1 MAFSSGLGDRPEDR
15 RFRTSQSPREESTFP
30 SFTSPIR
37 SIASQ
42 MQAHTST
49 ANDARASLTRRF
61 TTNTVPTMP
70 TLSPLSPIGQQRR
83 QAAENTELT
92 SATYHKVQLLEK
104 KKAEY
109 EYLKEQRRRFEA
121 EMELYDIQMKG
132 IQSDYARLSQD
143 VGRNNNHSSNY
154 AGHQSEPTTPP
165 EYRDQGFPSAF
176 SRPQRYSMQ
185 GLTSPQQSYQSG
197 STRPSRSGSQITSPG
212 QQTYP
217 HGVSHIPSKSM
228 PGSRRGS
235 DEDEDNYEF
244 DISNM
249 NPRSGA
255 AALNRNSV
263 PVTGLDLRNRATT
276 DLPDLTSVLGH
287 IDTTHFLFGDDD
299 EKPRNPAASPDVKSY
314 LQMNATDDKFP
325 ILVRRDG
332 EGAMQLS
339 AASAALDLASVSSH
353 SPDPQSNG
361 WPTTSR
367 HRHAQHSLPVNNLHK
382 SDEFGLDGAGA
393 NGKETPRR
401 ATMSNRHSMEVR
413 FSPYGDSKRPGLL
426 ATPPNGLANGMPKLQ
441 SSYSTNDIPT
451 MKSTNG
457 LNGTPSGGNTG
468 VNSHAEQHLHNHN
481 ASMGR
486 IPMNAVNRHS
496 RELSGGENRIDE
508 PKGAAAFR
516 SVGSALQAN
525 AAPFGPALT
534 SGPAEI
540 TSNSVASA
548 AAMSSPPATTIASP
562 NGNGVTSPPMYSNPT
577 GPYYGGYGVSMI
589 NMGLQNM
596 GLNGQAPYGQMPMY
610 PPFNAYGQ
618 PFPQPYMQQ
627 PPSQPRFPDS
637 QARVI
642 QQRRM
647 QSQEEHMRS
656 TTNYNFDSL
665 MPHDIVELCKD
676 QHGCRYLQ
684 KQIEGRNLDIVR
696 KIFEATKDHVV
707 DLMQDPF
714 ANYLCQK
721 MYEFCNDEQRTALV
735 HNAAPQMVKIALNQ
749 HGTRALQKM
758 IEYVSTAEQINIII
772 EALRHNVVTL
782 IQDLN
787 GNHVI
792 QKCLN
797 HLGSKDSQFIF
808 EAVGAACIVVG
819 THRHGC
825 CVLQRCIDHASGDQ
839 RIALIGAITANAYSL
854 VQDPFGN
861 YVVQYILDLQEEQFT
876 IPMCNAFRGNV
887 PMLSKQKFSS
897 NVVEKCIRVSNAET
911 RRNLIEELLIPGE
924 LEKLIRDSYANY
936 VVQTSLDY
944 ADAPT
949 KIRLVEAIRPM
960 LSAIRTTPYGRR
972 IMSKIQDFDGRM
984 STNSSGQITPIA
996 SAGPGQIAFPGQM
1009 GASQQQSPYNNVA
1022 NGYGPNLA
1030 SPQPHRMSNPQLP
1043 NNLQAN
1049 VQQQN
1054 GPKANGSSMNGGNF
1068 SPYRGAGGQGGPVHP
1083 VNGGFF

>member
-30 SFTSPIR
+30 SFNSPIR

-451 MKSTNG
+451 MKSTNS

-534 SGPAEI
+534 SGHAEI
-540 TSNSVASA
+540 TSNSVASTA
-548 AAMSSPPATTIASP
+548 ARSSPPATTIASP

-1049 VQQQN
+1049 VQPQN